1 MPSPALAIAED
12 RMSATEKVNILMV
25 DDHPDK
31 LLTYEVI
38 LSELGE
44 NLIKATSGREAL
56 EQLLKNDI
64 AVVLLDVNMPI
75 QDGFE
80 LAHTIRQHPRFEK
93 TAIIFISAVHVTDL
107 DRLIGFEQGAV
118 DYISVPIV
126 PRLLRARVRV
136 FVELYRKTRELER
149 VNGELRR
156 VSSHLIKMQD
166 EEHRRIARE
175 LHDGLGQELA
185 ALKMTITQ
193 IPKHKSVSAKDQ
205 AADEASEIVT
215 RAIQQVRSMSHL
227 LHPPLLD
234 EVGLL
239 PAVRWY
245 LDGLT
250 KRSGIATSF
259 DVQPVDFARLTGDL
273 ETAIFRVIQEALTNV
288 FRHSGASKTWV
299 TLSQQN
305 GHVMVRVGDDGK
317 GVGPEIA
324 EMRPGSLGIGLAGMR
339 QRAKEFGGTL
349 RLTNANPGT
358 LVEIV
363 IPAQCLVRQEAH
375 ATTGAQSD

>member
-1 MPSPALAIAED
+1 M
-12 RMSATEKVNILMV
+12 RATEKVNILMV

-31 LLTYEVI
+31 LLTYEVV

-64 AVVLLDVNMPI
+64 AVVLLDVSMPI

-80 LAHTIRQHPRFEK
+80 LANTIRQHPRFEK
-93 TAIIFISAVHVTDL
+93 IAIIFISAVHVSDM
-107 DRLIGFEQGAV
+107 DRLTGFEKGAV

-149 VNGELRR
+149 LNGELRR
-156 VSSHLIKMQD
+156 ISSQLMKMQD

-185 ALKMTITQ
+185 VLKMVVTQ
-193 IPKHKSVSAKDQ
+193 IPAYNSVDTKDQ
-205 AADEASEIVT
+205 AANEASEIVT

-259 DVQPVDFARLTGDL
+259 EVQPADFPRLTSGL

-288 FRHSGASKTWV
+288 FRHSGATKTLV
-299 TLSQQN
+299 TLRQQEDQ
-305 GHVMVRVGDDGK
+305 VMVTVGDDGK

-324 EMRPGSLGIGLAGMR
+324 EMRVGSLGVGLAGMR
-339 QRAKEFGGTL
+339 QRAKEFGGEL
-349 RLTNANPGT
+349 RLANANPGT

-363 IPAQCLVRQEAH
+363 IPAQCLVRREAH
-375 ATTGAQSD
+375 ATTCAQSD

>member
-1 MPSPALAIAED
+1 
-12 RMSATEKVNILMV
+12 MSATEKVNILMV

-56 EQLLKNDI
+56 EQLLKNDV
-64 AVVLLDVNMPI
+64 AVVLLDVSMPI

-93 TAIIFISAVHVTDL
+93 TAIIFISAVHVTDV
-107 DRLIGFEQGAV
+107 DRLTGFEQGAV

-149 VNGELRR
+149 LNGELRR
-156 VSSHLIKMQD
+156 ISSHLIKMQD

-185 ALKMTITQ
+185 VLKMIVSQ
-193 IPKHKSVSAKDQ
+193 IPQYNSIDTKDQ
-205 AADEASEIVT
+205 AATEAGEIVT
-215 RAIQQVRSMSHL
+215 RAIKQVRSMSHL

-239 PAVRWY
+239 PALRWY
-245 LDGLT
+245 SEGLT
-250 KRSGIATSF
+250 KRSGIATSLE
-259 DVQPVDFARLTGDL
+259 VEPADFPRLTGDL

-288 FRHSGASKTWV
+288 FRHSGASKAWV
-299 TLSQQN
+299 TLSQQS
-305 GHVMVRVGDDGK
+305 GQVMVKVADDGK
-317 GVGPEIA
+317 GVGEEIVK
-324 EMRPGSLGIGLAGMR
+324 MRAGSLGVGLAGMR
-339 QRAKEFGGTL
+339 QRAKEFGGNL
-349 RLTNANPGT
+349 RVTNANPGT

-363 IPAQCLVRQEAH
+363 IPARCLVPQEEH
-375 ATTGAQSD
+375 ATV

>member
-1 MPSPALAIAED
+1 
-12 RMSATEKVNILMV
+12 
-25 DDHPDK
+25 
-31 LLTYEVI
+31 
-38 LSELGE
+38 
-44 NLIKATSGREAL
+44 
-56 EQLLKNDI
+56 
-64 AVVLLDVNMPI
+64 
-75 QDGFE
+75 
-80 LAHTIRQHPRFEK
+80 
-93 TAIIFISAVHVTDL
+93 
-107 DRLIGFEQGAV
+107 
-118 DYISVPIV
+118 
-126 PRLLRARVRV
+126 
-136 FVELYRKTRELER
+136 
-149 VNGELRR
+149 
-156 VSSHLIKMQD
+156 
-166 EEHRRIARE
+166 

-185 ALKMTITQ
+185 ALTMTLAQ
-193 IPKHKSVSAKDQ
+193 IPEYKSVEKKDQ
-205 AADEASEIVT
+205 AVNEASEIAT

-259 DVQPVDFARLTGDL
+259 DLQPSDFPRLTSDL
-273 ETAIFRVIQEALTNV
+273 ETAVFRVIQEALTNV

-299 TLSQQN
+299 ALSQQD
-305 GHVMVRVGDDGK
+305 GQVMVRVGDDGK

-339 QRAKEFGGTL
+339 QRAKEFGGSL

-363 IPAQCLVRQEAH
+363 IPARRLVPRDEH
-375 ATTGAQSD
+375 ATA